1 MYCPKCGK
9 ELPEGAQFCPTC
21 GSSINQPELSP
32 QSQDSSSPDQDIPS
46 INLQGAAAEQQN
58 QPPVPNEEIKCP
70 RCGATGC
77 TPQYKQNVSGGGY
90 GCCSGGLGALVL
102 GPLGL
107 LCGACGRSVKSTNT
121 LVWICPNCGHEFQV
135 MSEDQ
140 KKKVYPSCVTLVCIA
155 GFLAMVAAYITGTT
169 TALPN
174 THWDGLSIVYI
185 LFLSGVIIWMG
196 FQVYKN
202 PFITDEQKV
211 KLKIIAIVMGIIAFI
226 CFVIPFIFVASVQRA
241 RA

>member
-21 GSSINQPELSP
+21 GSSIKQPELSP

-46 INLQGAAAEQQN
+46 INLQSAAAEQQN

-70 RCGATGC
+70 KCGATGC

-121 LVWICPNCGHEFQV
+121 LVWICPKCGHEFQV
-135 MSEDQ
+135 ITKESVFERLRDLIWC
-140 KKKVYPSCVTLVCIA
+140 VFGSVALLSYLFAIDNEVFTLICVIGVASCLCYAIYLKATLPENP
-155 GFLAMVAAYITGTT
+155 LTYITEEQKQKLKK
-169 TALPN
+169 TAVVL
-174 THWDGLSIVYI
+174 
-185 LFLSGVIIWMG
+185 GVI
-196 FQVYKN
+196 V
-202 PFITDEQKV
+202 
-211 KLKIIAIVMGIIAFI
+211 GILALISLWLGSIYA
-226 CFVIPFIFVASVQRA
+226 
-241 RA
+241 

>member
-121 LVWICPNCGHEFQV
+121 LVWVCPKCGHEFRV
-135 MSEDQ
+135 LSEEQ
-140 KKKVYPSCVTLVCIA
+140 KKKIYPSGVTLVCIA
-155 GFLAMVAAYITGTT
+155 GFLAMLVAYLVGTIA
-169 TALPN
+169 ALPN
-174 THWDGLSIVYI
+174 MHWDGLSIFTI
-185 LFLSGVIIWMG
+185 LGLSGFIIWIG

-202 PFITDEQKV
+202 TFITDEQKV
-211 KLKIIAIVMGIIAFI
+211 KLKKIAIVMGIIAFI
-226 CFVIPFIFVASVQRA
+226 CFLIPFIFVASIQSA

>member
-21 GSSINQPELSP
+21 GSSINQPEFSP

-46 INLQGAAAEQQN
+46 INLQSAAAEQQN

-70 RCGATGC
+70 KCGASGC
-77 TPQYKQNVSGGGY
+77 VPQYKQNVSGGGY

-121 LVWICPNCGHEFQV
+121 LVWICPKCGHEFRV
-135 MSEDQ
+135 VSSKEIYSNILLSMLSGLLSIFLFCSSISARMARNYPHMFLMGILGIIGCLGSAVYIIFTLPKTPLEHLTEEQ
-140 KKKVYPSCVTLVCIA
+140 KQGLKK
-155 GFLAMVAAYITGTT
+155 AAIIMG
-169 TALPN
+169 
-174 THWDGLSIVYI
+174 GLSI
-185 LFLSGVIIWMG
+185 LCLLLRII
-196 FQVYKN
+196 
-202 PFITDEQKV
+202 I
-211 KLKIIAIVMGIIAFI
+211 
-226 CFVIPFIFVASVQRA
+226 
-241 RA
+241 